1 LNRFCFSITKTTNA
15 SYLIQISTLLLKNI
29 LLAAAILFALF
40 SCKVSEN
47 ITVDQGIKS
56 SDRLVFDQVSKSDNL
71 ANKTTFKVI
80 EQPDAS
86 KDIAQL
92 NRIFEKK
99 LIENGF
105 YSEAEN
111 PELLVQSAISSVY
124 FEKEILGYTD
134 FVAGSPPKIKSGLFG
149 KVIFLIQDAKTNEIL
164 WMGTGTGLLTAN
176 EILNSKEIKSALDQ
190 LIASLK

>member
-1 LNRFCFSITKTTNA
+1 MRNLF
-15 SYLIQISTLLLKNI
+15 LLF
-29 LLAAAILFALF
+29 LAVFVLG
-40 SCKVSEN
+40 SCRVSESV
-47 ITVDQGIKS
+47 TSDSKS

-71 ANKTTFKVI
+71 ANKRTFKII

-105 YSEAEN
+105 SSEAEN
-111 PELLVQSAISSVY
+111 PELLVQSALSSVY
-124 FEKEILGYTD
+124 FEREEVLSVWG
-134 FVAGSPPKIKSGLFG
+134 GIKTLSGQYG
-149 KVIFLIQDAKTNEIL
+149 KVIFLIQDANTNEIL

>member
-1 LNRFCFSITKTTNA
+1 M
-15 SYLIQISTLLLKNI
+15 
-29 LLAAAILFALF
+29 
-40 SCKVSEN
+40 
-47 ITVDQGIKS
+47 
-56 SDRLVFDQVSKSDNL
+56 VFDQVSKSDNL
-71 ANKTTFKVI
+71 ANKRTFKII

-105 YSEAEN
+105 SSEAEN
-111 PELLVQSAISSVY
+111 PELLVQSALSSVY
-124 FEKEILGYTD
+124 FEREEVLSVWG
-134 FVAGSPPKIKSGLFG
+134 GIKTLSGQYG
-149 KVIFLIQDAKTNEIL
+149 KVIFLIQDANTNEIL

>member
-1 LNRFCFSITKTTNA
+1 MKSLF
-15 SYLIQISTLLLKNI
+15 
-29 LLAAAILFALF
+29 ILFLFVFALG
-40 SCKVSEN
+40 SCRVSESV
-47 ITVDQGIKS
+47 TSDPKS

-71 ANKTTFKVI
+71 ANKRTFKVI
-80 EQPDAS
+80 EQPDSS

-105 YSEAEN
+105 SSKVEN

-124 FEKEILGYTD
+124 FERETISFWDLATLDEY
-134 FVAGSPPKIKSGLFG
+134 VSYAPPKNLSGQYG
-149 KVIFLIQDAKTNEIL
+149 KLIFLIQDAKTNEIL

-176 EILNSKEIKSALDQ
+176 EILNLKEIKSALDQ

>member
-1 LNRFCFSITKTTNA
+1 MKSLF
-15 SYLIQISTLLLKNI
+15 
-29 LLAAAILFALF
+29 ILFLAVFALG
-40 SCKVSEN
+40 SCRVSESV
-47 ITVDQGIKS
+47 TSDQKS

-71 ANKTTFKVI
+71 ANKRTFKII

-92 NRIFEKK
+92 NRIFEKE

-105 YSEAEN
+105 SSEAEN

-124 FEKEILGYTD
+124 FEREVLGFASSVGFTD
-134 FVAGSPPKIKSGLFG
+134 NYSSPYSPPKTLSGQYG

-176 EILNSKEIKSALDQ
+176 EILNFKEIKSALDQ